1 MGGQSHFPDCLVLRE
16 RGEASTSRALA
27 PPRPQTFPLAPLR
40 SQWQSWVTAVESI
53 NGGLGSEATS
63 LSGVRADG
71 SSLIPLWDQNPRR
84 RRRQSST
91 IFYLE
96 RELEL
101 QKRDKAAVFV
111 IHGLT
116 QRYLCCPPR
125 RLLTSLAFGLLD
137 CCTSAPPPA
146 AEGNGVRRQ
155 RPRPELHFTGH
166 AGYLQIAQVGL
177 QAPQVRQNLSAEG
190 GQAACLGHQGESG
203 VAAGVEGA
211 ASRRAQVPPCRR
223 GQDVVVRAAL
233 SGAAVTLQHQISC
246 CENRERE
253 M

>member
-1 MGGQSHFPDCLVLRE
+1 MFHIYILNTHLCTFWYKFSFLQGVLGRMGVRLKRGEDRWGGWGQSHFPDCLVLRE

-53 NGGLGSEATS
+53 NGGLSSETTS
-63 LSGVRADG
+63 LSGVRADD
-71 SSLIPLWDQNPRR
+71 SSLIPLWDQNPRRQR

-101 QKRDKAAVFV
+101 QKKDKAAIFV
-111 IHGLT
+111 IDRLM
-116 QRYLCCPPR
+116 QWYLCCPPL

-146 AEGNGVRRQ
+146 AGNGVRRQ
-155 RPRPELHFTGH
+155 RPRPELHLRVRGLPSDSPGWP
-166 AGYLQIAQVGL
+166 AG
-177 QAPQVRQNLSAEG
+177 SA
-190 GQAACLGHQGESG
+190 GETEP
-203 VAAGVEGA
+203 V
-211 ASRRAQVPPCRR
+211 C
-223 GQDVVVRAAL
+223 
-233 SGAAVTLQHQISC
+233 
-246 CENRERE
+246 
-253 M
+253 